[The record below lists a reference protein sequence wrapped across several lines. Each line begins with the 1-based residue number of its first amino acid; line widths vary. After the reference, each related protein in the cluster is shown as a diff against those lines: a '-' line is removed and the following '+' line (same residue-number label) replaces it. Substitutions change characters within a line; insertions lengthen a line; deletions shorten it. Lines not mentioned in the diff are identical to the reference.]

1 MDTDIPLDL
10 IKLMYEEEEE
20 KCTFLM
26 AFVFVSSKT
35 SFDPKLL
42 DKSCK
47 TNKDTTNFIF
57 YWDYLKNRSIY

>member
-1 MDTDIPLDL
+1 VLNVDTDIPLDL

-26 AFVFVSSKT
+26 AFVLVQSRL

-47 TNKDTTNFIF
+47 TNKDTTSFLF
-57 YWDYLKNRSIY
+57 Y